1 MERGG
6 NGSVKSGT
14 ATEKGGSACMLES
27 ANYTRHSS
35 PLSPPSLSALSN
47 ALLDA
52 AAALLV

>member
-1 MERGG
+1 ME
-6 NGSVKSGT
+6 SIQSGT